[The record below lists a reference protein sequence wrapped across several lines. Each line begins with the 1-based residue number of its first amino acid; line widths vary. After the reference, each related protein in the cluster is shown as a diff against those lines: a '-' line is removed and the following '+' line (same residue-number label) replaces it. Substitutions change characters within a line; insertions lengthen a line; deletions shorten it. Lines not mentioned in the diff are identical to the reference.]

1 MRTSTPTEIGR
12 VRVRN
17 TCHQGECS
25 LTDNAR
31 RGSEGDDVATSVCV
45 LNTPPARVTR
55 PAATPHSRDRHT
67 LLATSR
73 GLGRVPGTSL
83 YTRKRLS
90 LSLSLTGATANA
102 GASLHT
108 RKRPYLT
115 GPRRKPGASVYTRKP
130 LSLSQ
135 GPGRM
140 PSASLYTPKR
150 ISASHFMCCNLTGM
164 RVDDMASIIYQALP
178 QSALQPKRP
187 KAGVSYGG

>member
-1 MRTSTPTEIGR
+1 MLVPPYTRGSAPISRG
-12 VRVRN
+12 
-17 TCHQGECS
+17 QGES
-25 LTDNAR
+25 L
-31 RGSEGDDVATSVCV
+31 
-45 LNTPPARVTR
+45 
-55 PAATPHSRDRHT
+55 
-67 LLATSR
+67 
-73 GLGRVPGTSL
+73 VPL
-83 YTRKRLS
+83 YTRVS
-90 LSLSLTGATANA
+90 
-102 GASLHT
+102 
-108 RKRPYLT
+108 
-115 GPRRKPGASVYTRKP
+115 